1 MPALR
6 ILHLVLFFPIPF
18 VAATFT
24 VSNSNDS
31 GAGSLRQA
39 IIDLNNSSDSSNTIS
54 MNSSLSVILLSS
66 ALPAIN
72 KNVAVSAPVGL
83 QTIDGNQNQIFFI
96 NPSISASFSNLSLEN
111 GRSQGGIGGTGSGGG
126 GGGGGAGGAVFI
138 ADHATVILDNVSF
151 DSCSA
156 VGGNGGNA
164 GSSSGGGGGGG
175 NRASGGNGSG
185 NNGGSGGTTGGGGGG
200 GRGGNVLIDGG
211 IGGSS
216 GGGAASAGGNGGIG
230 LVLLGGDGGDGGSGG
245 AFGGGAGG
253 GSGGNGLVLGGI
265 GGDAGNG
272 QTGGFSAGGGGGG
285 GAGSGLLSNGT
296 PGSGGG
302 GGFGAGNG
310 GAASGTSAGG
320 GGGGAAFGGALFI
333 DDGAA
338 VTVVAPTNRSLFSNS
353 SVTAG
358 SGGFGIGGGAAG
370 GNGSSLGGDLFLL
383 SGADLSIDVLSGTLT
398 LAQPIEGNQGSGGSV
413 TKGGAGTLDFA
424 TNSLVNTYT
433 AETRINDGIL
443 QLNSNAN
450 LGVATNNI
458 TLNTSLSASPTLL
471 MTSDMTTART
481 ITVSGIHTGTVRLS
495 TGVSASCTGGVT
507 NLNGIFNL
515 DIGSTALGTFSG
527 IMTGAGSL
535 VKLGPGTAILS
546 NASNSY
552 SGGTFTQAGVLAVSA
567 DAHLG
572 DVNAALNFDG
582 GTLRADA
589 TFSSSRS
596 IISQSTAQIDTNG
609 HSLSL
614 SGVISGSGTLLKTGS
629 GTLVL
634 SGSSGNTYTGLT
646 TVGAGTLS
654 LGKTAGMNAIGGN
667 LTIVGGTV
675 SLEAA
680 SQLPNSAT
688 VTLNGGTFNMNNN
701 ADTFDTFLFHAG
713 TLSTGGASLDI
724 TSLSMRDVT
733 IASAINLSGGG
744 SVAFDNT
751 NNGTAT
757 ISGPL
762 NLGSVATN
770 FDIGNGAAPTD
781 LLITGVL
788 SNGGVSKT
796 GLGTLNF
803 GGTGAN
809 TYTGLTTVSAGTLM
823 LAKTAGVNAVGG
835 DVTIAGGTLSLEAAN
850 QLPSSATVT
859 LNGGTFNM
867 NSNADTFDTFL
878 FHAGTLSTGGASLD
892 ITSLSMRDVT
902 IASAINLSEGGNV
915 AFDNTNNGTAT
926 ISGPLNL
933 GGVSTNFDIGNG
945 AAPTDLLIT
954 GVLSN
959 GGVSKTGLGTL
970 SFGGTGANTYTGLTT
985 VSAGTLMLAKTAG
998 VNAVGGDVTIAGGT
1012 LSLEAAN
1019 QLPSSATVTLNGG
1032 TFNMNSNADTFD
1044 TFLFHAGT
1052 LSTGG
1057 ASLDITS
1064 LSMRD
1069 VTIASAINLS
1079 GGGSVAF
1086 DNTNNGTATIS
1097 GPLNLG
1103 SVSTN
1108 FDIGNGTAPTDL
1120 LITGVLSNGGVS
1132 KTGLG
1137 TLSFGGTG
1145 ANTYTGLT
1153 TVSAGTLMLSKTA
1166 GVNAVGG
1173 DVTITGGTL
1182 SLEAASQL
1190 PSSATVTLSGGT
1202 FNMNNN
1208 ADAFDTFLFHAGTLS
1223 TGGASLDISSLS
1235 MRDVT
1240 IASAIN
1246 LSGGGSVAFDN
1257 TNNGTAVLDGSIDLG
1272 GEIVTINTAR
1282 GTNAVDMQ
1290 MNGMI
1295 QNGGIAK
1302 MGPGILELAGM
1313 NLYAGGTSIHS
1324 GTLRIASD
1332 HNLGLP
1338 GGELSLGNGTLF
1350 LTGTISSNRDVHL
1363 TAEGTIDT
1371 NGNDL
1376 TFSGR
1381 LFGTGSLTK
1390 QNGGVLTL
1398 SGESDYSGGTIL
1410 LEGTLQGTTAS
1421 LQGNIEN
1428 HGIVIVD
1435 QAFAGNLT
1443 ANISG
1448 TGSFIKQNSGVVT
1461 LEGINSYLGGTN
1473 VTGGALQG
1481 NSESLKGNIANAAT
1495 LGFVQSSNGTY
1506 LGTLSGTGTL
1516 RKSGIGTL
1524 NLQTNASQGQ
1534 TIVELGRL
1542 NVNSTLTS
1550 SISIETPGTLGG
1562 TGPIVGSVINAGTLS
1577 PGNSI
1582 GTLSIIGDYVQV
1594 SGSTLQ
1600 IEINPTQS
1608 SRVEVT
1614 GGQAT
1619 LQSGSTVVFIPEPG
1633 TYQDGTVYTFF
1644 TAEGGINGTFS
1655 NVILPFTCANPAHV
1669 SIEYLANE
1677 IELIL
1682 CVAPL
1687 SPFSGQGN
1695 AGAVAEDLDA
1705 LMTTGSSDLMHVIG
1719 VLQQLTQEELEL
1731 ALNQLQPS
1739 LFKVGSYL
1747 QEQAAFL
1754 SSCAGQNRLELYYRG
1769 TCSHSPSR
1777 AAFFWIEPQLL
1788 QHSQNR
1794 FDLDPSWRAVTEL
1807 LTFGCDRSYS
1817 NGCIGLAASVGTSQL
1832 QWTQRGHAS
1841 LSHFLATLYGNWTR
1855 SHFYLD
1861 LLITGAYEVFHD
1873 KRHIQFSDVHRTACN
1888 RHSGYTLTP
1897 ALELGCRLPLKQL
1910 QVRPYGKAQ
1919 YFYAHEGSM
1928 EERGAESLNLQVESA
1943 DAHITRYEAGI
1954 NMSYCMLCKGRQI
1967 IPELHASYVWQE
1979 WLSGTCYRTRFVNT
1993 APTFEVQAAIPQ
2005 HSLFASGVGLT
2016 FQQQGMDVSIQYQF
2030 QKSSGYFDQ
2039 SLSFLFGFAI

>member
-835 DVTIAGGTLSLEAAN
+835 DVTITGGTLSLEGAN

-902 IASAINLSEGGNV
+902 IASAINLSEGGN
-915 AFDNTNNGTAT
+915 
-926 ISGPLNL
+926 
-933 GGVSTNFDIGNG
+933 
-945 AAPTDLLIT
+945 
-954 GVLSN
+954 
-959 GGVSKTGLGTL
+959 
-970 SFGGTGANTYTGLTT
+970 
-985 VSAGTLMLAKTAG
+985 
-998 VNAVGGDVTIAGGT
+998 
-1012 LSLEAAN
+1012 
-1019 QLPSSATVTLNGG
+1019 
-1032 TFNMNSNADTFD
+1032 
-1044 TFLFHAGT
+1044 
-1052 LSTGG
+1052 
-1057 ASLDITS
+1057 
-1064 LSMRD
+1064 
-1069 VTIASAINLS
+1069 
-1079 GGGSVAF
+1079 VAF

>member
-796 GLGTLNF
+796 GLGTLSF

-902 IASAINLSEGGNV
+902 IASAINLSEGGN
-915 AFDNTNNGTAT
+915 
-926 ISGPLNL
+926 
-933 GGVSTNFDIGNG
+933 
-945 AAPTDLLIT
+945 
-954 GVLSN
+954 
-959 GGVSKTGLGTL
+959 
-970 SFGGTGANTYTGLTT
+970 
-985 VSAGTLMLAKTAG
+985 
-998 VNAVGGDVTIAGGT
+998 
-1012 LSLEAAN
+1012 
-1019 QLPSSATVTLNGG
+1019 
-1032 TFNMNSNADTFD
+1032 
-1044 TFLFHAGT
+1044 
-1052 LSTGG
+1052 
-1057 ASLDITS
+1057 
-1064 LSMRD
+1064 
-1069 VTIASAINLS
+1069 
-1079 GGGSVAF
+1079 VAF

>member
-1 MPALR
+1 
-6 ILHLVLFFPIPF
+6 
-18 VAATFT
+18 
-24 VSNSNDS
+24 
-31 GAGSLRQA
+31 
-39 IIDLNNSSDSSNTIS
+39 
-54 MNSSLSVILLSS
+54 MN
-66 ALPAIN
+66 
-72 KNVAVSAPVGL
+72 
-83 QTIDGNQNQIFFI
+83 
-96 NPSISASFSNLSLEN
+96 
-111 GRSQGGIGGTGSGGG
+111 
-126 GGGGGAGGAVFI
+126 
-138 ADHATVILDNVSF
+138 
-151 DSCSA
+151 
-156 VGGNGGNA
+156 
-164 GSSSGGGGGGG
+164 
-175 NRASGGNGSG
+175 
-185 NNGGSGGTTGGGGGG
+185 
-200 GRGGNVLIDGG
+200 
-211 IGGSS
+211 
-216 GGGAASAGGNGGIG
+216 
-230 LVLLGGDGGDGGSGG
+230 LGG
-245 AFGGGAGG
+245 
-253 GSGGNGLVLGGI
+253 
-265 GGDAGNG
+265 
-272 QTGGFSAGGGGGG
+272 
-285 GAGSGLLSNGT
+285 
-296 PGSGGG
+296 
-302 GGFGAGNG
+302 
-310 GAASGTSAGG
+310 
-320 GGGGAAFGGALFI
+320 
-333 DDGAA
+333 
-338 VTVVAPTNRSLFSNS
+338 
-353 SVTAG
+353 
-358 SGGFGIGGGAAG
+358 
-370 GNGSSLGGDLFLL
+370 
-383 SGADLSIDVLSGTLT
+383 
-398 LAQPIEGNQGSGGSV
+398 
-413 TKGGAGTLDFA
+413 
-424 TNSLVNTYT
+424 
-433 AETRINDGIL
+433 
-443 QLNSNAN
+443 
-450 LGVATNNI
+450 
-458 TLNTSLSASPTLL
+458 
-471 MTSDMTTART
+471 
-481 ITVSGIHTGTVRLS
+481 VS
-495 TGVSASCTGGVT
+495 
-507 NLNGIFNL
+507 
-515 DIGSTALGTFSG
+515 
-527 IMTGAGSL
+527 
-535 VKLGPGTAILS
+535 
-546 NASNSY
+546 
-552 SGGTFTQAGVLAVSA
+552 
-567 DAHLG
+567 
-572 DVNAALNFDG
+572 
-582 GTLRADA
+582 
-589 TFSSSRS
+589 
-596 IISQSTAQIDTNG
+596 
-609 HSLSL
+609 
-614 SGVISGSGTLLKTGS
+614 
-629 GTLVL
+629 
-634 SGSSGNTYTGLT
+634 
-646 TVGAGTLS
+646 
-654 LGKTAGMNAIGGN
+654 
-667 LTIVGGTV
+667 
-675 SLEAA
+675 
-680 SQLPNSAT
+680 
-688 VTLNGGTFNMNNN
+688 
-701 ADTFDTFLFHAG
+701 
-713 TLSTGGASLDI
+713 
-724 TSLSMRDVT
+724 
-733 IASAINLSGGG
+733 
-744 SVAFDNT
+744 
-751 NNGTAT
+751 
-757 ISGPL
+757 
-762 NLGSVATN
+762 TN

-796 GLGTLNF
+796 GLGTLSF

-902 IASAINLSEGGNV
+902 IASAINLSGGGNVAFDNTNNGTATISGPLNLGGVSTNFDIGNGAAPTDLLITGVLSNGGVSKTGLGTLSFGGTGANTYTGLTTVSAGTLMLAKTAGVNAVGGDVTIAGGTLSLEAANQLPSSATVTLNGGTFNMNSNADTFDTFLFHAGTLSTGGASLDITSLSMRDVTIASAINLSGGGNV

-1103 SVSTN
+1103 GVSTN
-1108 FDIGNGTAPTDL
+1108 FDIGNGAAPTDL

-1153 TVSAGTLMLSKTA
+1153 TVSAGTLMLAKTA

-1173 DVTITGGTL
+1173 DVTIAGGTL
-1182 SLEAASQL
+1182 SLEAANQL
-1190 PSSATVTLSGGT
+1190 PSSATVTLNGGT
-1202 FNMNNN
+1202 FNMNSN

>member
-867 NSNADTFDTFL
+867 NSNADAFDTFL

-892 ITSLSMRDVT
+892 IS
-902 IASAINLSEGGNV
+902 
-915 AFDNTNNGTAT
+915 
-926 ISGPLNL
+926 
-933 GGVSTNFDIGNG
+933 
-945 AAPTDLLIT
+945 
-954 GVLSN
+954 
-959 GGVSKTGLGTL
+959 
-970 SFGGTGANTYTGLTT
+970 
-985 VSAGTLMLAKTAG
+985 
-998 VNAVGGDVTIAGGT
+998 
-1012 LSLEAAN
+1012 
-1019 QLPSSATVTLNGG
+1019 
-1032 TFNMNSNADTFD
+1032 
-1044 TFLFHAGT
+1044 
-1052 LSTGG
+1052 
-1057 ASLDITS
+1057 S

>member
-1 MPALR
+1 
-6 ILHLVLFFPIPF
+6 
-18 VAATFT
+18 
-24 VSNSNDS
+24 
-31 GAGSLRQA
+31 
-39 IIDLNNSSDSSNTIS
+39 
-54 MNSSLSVILLSS
+54 
-66 ALPAIN
+66 
-72 KNVAVSAPVGL
+72 
-83 QTIDGNQNQIFFI
+83 
-96 NPSISASFSNLSLEN
+96 
-111 GRSQGGIGGTGSGGG
+111 
-126 GGGGGAGGAVFI
+126 
-138 ADHATVILDNVSF
+138 
-151 DSCSA
+151 
-156 VGGNGGNA
+156 
-164 GSSSGGGGGGG
+164 
-175 NRASGGNGSG
+175 
-185 NNGGSGGTTGGGGGG
+185 
-200 GRGGNVLIDGG
+200 
-211 IGGSS
+211 
-216 GGGAASAGGNGGIG
+216 
-230 LVLLGGDGGDGGSGG
+230 
-245 AFGGGAGG
+245 
-253 GSGGNGLVLGGI
+253 
-265 GGDAGNG
+265 
-272 QTGGFSAGGGGGG
+272 
-285 GAGSGLLSNGT
+285 
-296 PGSGGG
+296 
-302 GGFGAGNG
+302 
-310 GAASGTSAGG
+310 
-320 GGGGAAFGGALFI
+320 
-333 DDGAA
+333 
-338 VTVVAPTNRSLFSNS
+338 
-353 SVTAG
+353 
-358 SGGFGIGGGAAG
+358 
-370 GNGSSLGGDLFLL
+370 
-383 SGADLSIDVLSGTLT
+383 
-398 LAQPIEGNQGSGGSV
+398 
-413 TKGGAGTLDFA
+413 
-424 TNSLVNTYT
+424 
-433 AETRINDGIL
+433 
-443 QLNSNAN
+443 
-450 LGVATNNI
+450 
-458 TLNTSLSASPTLL
+458 
-471 MTSDMTTART
+471 
-481 ITVSGIHTGTVRLS
+481 
-495 TGVSASCTGGVT
+495 
-507 NLNGIFNL
+507 
-515 DIGSTALGTFSG
+515 
-527 IMTGAGSL
+527 
-535 VKLGPGTAILS
+535 
-546 NASNSY
+546 
-552 SGGTFTQAGVLAVSA
+552 
-567 DAHLG
+567 
-572 DVNAALNFDG
+572 
-582 GTLRADA
+582 
-589 TFSSSRS
+589 
-596 IISQSTAQIDTNG
+596 
-609 HSLSL
+609 
-614 SGVISGSGTLLKTGS
+614 
-629 GTLVL
+629 
-634 SGSSGNTYTGLT
+634 
-646 TVGAGTLS
+646 
-654 LGKTAGMNAIGGN
+654 
-667 LTIVGGTV
+667 
-675 SLEAA
+675 
-680 SQLPNSAT
+680 
-688 VTLNGGTFNMNNN
+688 
-701 ADTFDTFLFHAG
+701 
-713 TLSTGGASLDI
+713 
-724 TSLSMRDVT
+724 
-733 IASAINLSGGG
+733 
-744 SVAFDNT
+744 
-751 NNGTAT
+751 
-757 ISGPL
+757 
-762 NLGSVATN
+762 
-770 FDIGNGAAPTD
+770 
-781 LLITGVL
+781 
-788 SNGGVSKT
+788 
-796 GLGTLNF
+796 
-803 GGTGAN
+803 
-809 TYTGLTTVSAGTLM
+809 
-823 LAKTAGVNAVGG
+823 
-835 DVTIAGGTLSLEAAN
+835 
-850 QLPSSATVT
+850 
-859 LNGGTFNM
+859 
-867 NSNADTFDTFL
+867 
-878 FHAGTLSTGGASLD
+878 
-892 ITSLSMRDVT
+892 
-902 IASAINLSEGGNV
+902 
-915 AFDNTNNGTAT
+915 
-926 ISGPLNL
+926 
-933 GGVSTNFDIGNG
+933 
-945 AAPTDLLIT
+945 
-954 GVLSN
+954 
-959 GGVSKTGLGTL
+959 
-970 SFGGTGANTYTGLTT
+970 
-985 VSAGTLMLAKTAG
+985 
-998 VNAVGGDVTIAGGT
+998 
-1012 LSLEAAN
+1012 
-1019 QLPSSATVTLNGG
+1019 
-1032 TFNMNSNADTFD
+1032 MNSNADTFD

-1103 SVSTN
+1103 GVSTN
-1108 FDIGNGTAPTDL
+1108 FDIGNGAAPTDL